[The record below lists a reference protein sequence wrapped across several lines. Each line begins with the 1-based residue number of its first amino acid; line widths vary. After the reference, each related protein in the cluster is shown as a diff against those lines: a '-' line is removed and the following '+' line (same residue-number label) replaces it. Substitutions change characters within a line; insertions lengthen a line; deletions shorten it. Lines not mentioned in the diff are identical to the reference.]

1 MIRTAFQRIYS
12 RTGRRAFSQSASSS
26 AESKRKYS
34 SIDSVP
40 LVLGSLLSAVILTET
55 PELAKK
61 QGEKIRKEEKSKEQR
76 PSPISDEAK
85 RKFEEMNKKAGGKK

>member
-26 AESKRKYS
+26 AESKQ
-34 SIDSVP
+34 
-40 LVLGSLLSAVILTET
+40 T